1 MSTNEAPDCFHGIL
15 AGSPRGFW
23 GGTRVKIP
31 EEEEEKGALTWDV
44 QRFRDFEY
52 REAQG
57 PRELCSRLHQ
67 LCHQWLKPERNTKA
81 QMLDL
86 VLLEQFLAV
95 LPAEME
101 SWVREC
107 EVETTS
113 QAVALA
119 EGFLLSQV
127 EGEKEQVEWPVRQHC
142 FGKFY
147 MNFNIINNVSV
158 LCS

>member
-1 MSTNEAPDCFHGIL
+1 EARRPRGKEGPGAIL
-15 AGSPRGFW
+15 VGSPRGFW
-23 GGTRVKIP
+23 GGTRVKIL
-31 EEEEEKGALTWDV
+31 EEEEEKGAFTWDV
-44 QRFRDFEY
+44 QRFRNFGY

-95 LPAEME
+95 LPSEME

-107 EVETTS
+107 GAETSS

-119 EGFLLSQV
+119 EGFLLSQA
-127 EGEKEQVEWPVRQHC
+127 EEKQQEPQVRDLQI
-142 FGKFY
+142 GLKG
-147 MNFNIINNVSV
+147 
-158 LCS
+158 